1 MERLNFKERFRF
13 NSEDEGISREEANI
27 KYDNDP
33 LYWKDY
39 ADTLLGYKEMWDT
52 HWNMPMGNTLYRK
65 PPKDSNRHPD
75 WDKVKVPEKVTD
87 IDWLILDVSLFSY
100 NESDNPYYKCEF
112 EMLEE
117 HVKEMNDFYKELT
130 GKDEDYTDM
139 QSALWEALEKGIKV
153 MTGNIDSETIDYQE
167 QTQIDSDLV
176 GWQHEMK
183 SHYGYEE
190 EEKPSNVVPI
200 KSGDKE

>member
-1 MERLNFKERFRF
+1 M
-13 NSEDEGISREEANI
+13 S
-27 KYDNDP
+27 
-33 LYWKDY
+33 
-39 ADTLLGYKEMWDT
+39 
-52 HWNMPMGNTLYRK
+52 NTLYRRI
-65 PPKDSNRHPD
+65 PDDPNRHPD

-117 HVKEMNDFYKELT
+117 HVKEQNDFYKEIT
-130 GKDEDYTDM
+130 GEDKDYTDM
-139 QSALWEALEKGIKV
+139 QSALWHAMDIGLKV
-153 MTGNIDSETIDYQE
+153 LTGNIDSEIIDYHE
-167 QTQIDSDLV
+167 QTQINSDLV

-183 SHYGYEE
+183 DRYEV

-200 KSGDKE
+200 KSGEKDE